1 VNALESKFKRV
12 KGVGESFESICMDCL
27 LTAGICRSEEELAA
41 REHQHK
47 CGGVADLL
55 RFRQTVEQDA

>member
-1 VNALESKFKRV
+1 
-12 KGVGESFESICMDCL
+12 MDCL